1 MGSAWW
7 QCAACL
13 RTQEEDI
20 CELQLNHCNLYDVP
34 PDVFIYER
42 TLEKLFLDANR
53 IKDLPR
59 PLFQCHELRVLSLSD
74 NEVGTLPPAI
84 ASLINLEH
92 LDLSKNTIKELP
104 DSIKEC
110 KNLQSIDISVNP
122 FERFPDAI
130 THIVGLRELYLND
143 AYIEYLPANFG
154 RLSSLKTLELR
165 ENNMMTL
172 PKSMSRLV
180 NLQRLDIGNNDF
192 TELPEVVGDLI
203 NLTELWIDGN
213 DIRRIPTNIEQLVRL
228 NHFDCTMNAVHL
240 MPSEIQG
247 WRDISIMNL
256 SSNEIY
262 QLPDSLCYLQT
273 VVTLKIDDNQLNAL
287 PDEIGQMSSLEELI
301 VTKNF
306 LEYLPPSIGLL
317 RKLHCLNADNN
328 YLRSLPPEIGSC
340 SALSL
345 LSLRSNNLSKIPPE
359 LGHLASLRVLNLV
372 NNCIKFLPVSMLNLN
387 CLKALWL
394 SDNQSQPLVPLQQEF
409 NCEEDIMVLSC
420 FMLPQKPRQDIE
432 QMEQPVGPLTGTVPG
447 SGRRICFAAEVES
460 EGPRQLHRAP
470 TPYPKELRNLAR
482 HARNLHHQSN
492 YNQQSNLEPETT
504 IREAIV
510 TKATASLSIL
520 SNSGSLPHQ
529 SPSGKNFHPP
539 STPDGSR
546 TSNHYH
552 NNDACEVEANRVY
565 SEESSDEANKIVLA
579 EEKSPDI
586 REAKCI
592 RNPSSEYIKQPT
604 VADYVNS
611 TWKPDEYSKA
621 NIAKIIESEKFA
633 EPYRST
639 PINGDKG
646 INHFGIDGFK
656 VNDVPPLP
664 PPYHIAAAFSKKAML
679 FQQINNA
686 TTEPQILPSKV
697 SSLSSLKFD
706 QPLNLVNQNN
716 KAITSPGKEKSFNR
730 SKNDNTNAAI
740 YANELAEMQVD
751 IIEKTVMDKRVSVDT
766 VDNPLVEIEETLNSS
781 DLLSEN
787 DQSLRPSKIPIL
799 KQKYF
804 DDDSLNKYTNSV
816 ETNDSYKSLSL
827 SSTPTSPITGKK
839 YRVPLSSRT
848 KPVASSKKFDN
859 GLSSGKNE
867 SESRNVNEI
876 DQQLMDKYSMKSNSS
891 NNLKD
896 DVKSL
901 DKRNDNLENNH
912 SLIYTLDDNL
922 PVSNKCAVKIQN
934 DTIISGRNTS
944 TATSKSFDNANA
956 SINAKSK
963 IPTLTNSPSPER
975 KPRLKW
981 MFGPHKNANV
991 FPVQVRKNPGLGF
1004 SIAGGV
1010 AGAET
1015 GIIVTKVNPD
1025 GPAQGTLRP
1034 GDKILEVD
1042 GVDFTKMDH
1051 DKAVSVLRATNPVVS
1066 MMISRHQ

>member
-13 RTQEEDI
+13 RTQEEDV

-84 ASLINLEH
+84 ASLINLEY

-110 KNLQSIDISVNP
+110 KNLRSIDISVNP
-122 FERFPDAI
+122 FERFPDSI

-154 RLSSLKTLELR
+154 RLSALKTLELR

-192 TELPEVVGDLI
+192 TELPEVVGDLTS
-203 NLTELWIDGN
+203 LTELWIDGN

-240 MPSEIQG
+240 VPSEIQG
-247 WRDISIMNL
+247 WRDISIMNF

-262 QLPDSLCYLQT
+262 QLPATLCYLQT

-287 PDEIGQMSSLEELI
+287 PDDIGQMSSLEELI

-328 YLRSLPPEIGSC
+328 YLRCLPPEIGSC
-340 SALSL
+340 TALSL
-345 LSLRSNNLSKIPPE
+345 LSLRSNNLSRIPPE

-387 CLKALWL
+387 SLKALWL

-409 NCEEDIMVLSC
+409 NCEEDIMVLCC

-432 QMEQPVGPLTGTVPG
+432 QMEQPVLAGTVPG

-482 HARNLHHQSN
+482 HARNLHHQ
-492 YNQQSNLEPETT
+492 QQSGYDQRSHSEPETT
-504 IREAIV
+504 IREAVV
-510 TKATASLSIL
+510 TKASLSVVSKPRQIPAGE
-520 SNSGSLPHQ
+520 S
-529 SPSGKNFHPP
+529 FYIP
-539 STPDGSR
+539 STTEDYP
-546 TSNHYH
+546 TP
-552 NNDACEVEANRVY
+552 NRHPY
-565 SEESSDEANKIVLA
+565 SEESSDEANKTVLA

-592 RNPSSEYIKQPT
+592 RNPSSEYTVKQPT

-621 NIAKIIESEKFA
+621 NTAKIIESEKFA

-664 PPYHIAAAFSKKAML
+664 PPYHIAAAFSKKAIL

-686 TTEPQILPSKV
+686 

-706 QPLNLVNQNN
+706 QPSSPANDIDRS
-716 KAITSPGKEKSFNR
+716 ITGGVERESLFNR
-730 SKNDNTNAAI
+730 SRDGNLLDERKI
-740 YANELAEMQVD
+740 AEDVVDDGVVKMEQV
-751 IIEKTVMDKRVSVDT
+751 
-766 VDNPLVEIEETLNSS
+766 LNSS
-781 DLLSEN
+781 DLASEEE
-787 DQSLRPSKIPIL
+787 QGLRPSKIPVFR
-799 KQKYF
+799 QKYS
-804 DDDSLNKYTNSV
+804 DDDSLNRFTGSV
-816 ETNDSYKSLSL
+816 ETNDSFKSLSL

-839 YRVPLSSRT
+839 YRVPLCSR
-848 KPVASSKKFDN
+848 SKMIDRSKGCEN
-859 GLSSGKNE
+859 GTVQNQNE
-867 SESRNVNEI
+867 PEARDIIEI
-876 DQQLMDKYSMKSNSS
+876 NSS
-891 NNLKD
+891 TDRYFVENNQID
-896 DVKSL
+896 DSNE
-901 DKRNDNLENNH
+901 DKRRFVEGSNDPAEVNDRFGYDLDNSPAKIPNH
-912 SLIYTLDDNL
+912 VVVSGRST
-922 PVSNKCAVKIQN
+922 PVSVA
-934 DTIISGRNTS
+934 
-944 TATSKSFDNANA
+944 SKSFDNVNA
-956 SINAKSK
+956 SSINVKSK

-981 MFGPHKNANV
+981 MFGPHRNANV

-1015 GIIVTKVNPD
+1015 GIIVTKVNPE

-1051 DKAVSVLRATNPVVS
+1051 DRAVSVLRATNPVVS